1 MHLAD
6 AFIQRDL
13 HYIQGTHLS
22 SMNQTH
28 DLAVA
33 SALLNRLNNRKALPL
48 LFQIILAHQKM
59 VSIHVLIVYVL
70 FRWFDTELH
79 VLYDSIT
86 RCCGFN
92 GSVCVAVRRTLK
104 SGLSVDV
111 VQALGLGSTN
121 GKVWRW

>member
-59 VSIHVLIVYVL
+59 VSIHVLI
-70 FRWFDTELH
+70 
-79 VLYDSIT
+79 
-86 RCCGFN
+86 
-92 GSVCVAVRRTLK
+92 
-104 SGLSVDV
+104 GLCIISMV
-111 VQALGLGSTN
+111 
-121 GKVWRW
+121 